1 MAKTLLVCQEK
12 GGVGKTLIARGLAE
26 ILPDAPVIEV
36 DAGPRMIELGKRVR
50 FFPMRAD
57 RDEVDRTGGRAAR
70 GEFDNVIDAIAS
82 ATLPT
87 IVDIGAN
94 TAVSL
99 LTTIGG
105 LAQDLF
111 AAGVKVALMVVTT
124 AEPGALAD
132 TPKMMTLAAPW
143 AAARFMIDNR
153 FRGAVDAKT
162 LVRIAQG
169 AVVTC
174 LLDQALDAKAAE
186 ILQAGG
192 LASIPRL
199 DAATLNKK
207 YGIALGSRIRRDLTR
222 VRLDVMRAV
231 RPAAEWLVA

>member
-1 MAKTLLVCQEK
+1 M
-12 GGVGKTLIARGLAE
+12 
-26 ILPDAPVIEV
+26 PDAPVIEV
-36 DAGPRMIELGKRVR
+36 DAGPRMVELGKRVR

-94 TAVSL
+94 TAVV
-99 LTTIGG
+99 
-105 LAQDLF
+105 
-111 AAGVKVALMVVTT
+111 AADGDRR
-124 AEPGALAD
+124 PGAGSVVRRRRSRTD
-132 TPKMMTLAAPW
+132 GGDNGG
-143 AAARFMIDNR
+143 ARRACRHTEND
-153 FRGAVDAKT
+153 GAGGALGGRAVHGRQPVSRRRRCEDACQDCARCKSSPACWIRR
-162 LVRIAQG
+162 LIAE
-169 AVVTC
+169 
-174 LLDQALDAKAAE
+174 AAE

-231 RPAAEWLVA
+231 RLAAEWMVA